1 MKFSRIY
8 YKDRYT
14 NEVWFY
20 MAMPTRISLDYLEQY
35 MKSNDKKFL
44 YITSIEHGSKEKA
57 PYNWTE
63 YQNKCSQKARE
74 SQEAR

>member
-44 YITSIEHGSKEKA
+44 YITNIDGKQEQKQDWDMSEHKK
-57 PYNWTE
+57 
-63 YQNKCSQKARE
+63 
-74 SQEAR
+74 